1 MVASWNLAADGKL
14 GWIAS
19 AKASNC
25 ARVMTVLHAAPVA
38 RLAAVA
44 PVLGRAEA
52 ASQRPIIVI
61 TGVSGAREDV
71 FGRRTAEAALTDV
84 GSGFGAGVAVVLAG
98 ACANVRDATNRTGM
112 QTKRMVG
119 FS

>member
-44 PVLGRAEA
+44 PVLGRADA

-71 FGRRTAEAALTDV
+71 FGRRTAEAALTGE
-84 GSGFGAGVAVVLAG
+84 GSGLRAGGAESLSVAV
-98 ACANVRDATNRTGM
+98 ANLRV
-112 QTKRMVG
+112 
-119 FS
+119 